1 VDFPTW
7 DDLFRIARDEAL
19 ARNAKLT
26 RAVIERAGTDTN
38 VMVATGAATGEE
50 VVGQLAEVEASLFLD
65 SAEGRKLD
73 RLVFDRY
80 SLTRKPAS
88 QALTSVQFRTTNPAP
103 GAFAIPRGTKLSTP
117 DGREF
122 LTWVAANYPMG
133 GTGPVTVEVRS
144 VLSGADQQV
153 RTGAITSLVTPLT
166 GQPTDLTVSNP
177 VASTG
182 ADDEESDE
190 ALRDRARRFFTT
202 ARRGTLGAVEAG
214 ALVVPGVRTAEAFES
229 VDTLGRPA
237 RGVELVISDAFTEAL
252 VDSNPTSYQT
262 QSQTLAQVVLA
273 ALDDVRAAGIYVQV
287 TVGIVRL
294 QGITLGLRFDAGAD
308 VDLAAL
314 NARGAVVAYVNGLP
328 PGAPLLVASIIDQ
341 LRPIPGLVVTGAE
354 VLSPAGDV
362 IASPLEV
369 IRTALA
375 LVVASS
381 LQPDR
386 ALQGS
391 TNPDAPNYP

>member
-1 VDFPTW
+1 MVAAPNPDTAVGWTGHVICDEVGRMPNFKE
-7 DDLFRIARDEAL
+7 LMEAL
-19 ARNAKLT
+19 NPIISSNPNFRFRWATTPPPDERHYSRTLLAPPASMEFEANPEGNEYTSISGIPVHRVDAWDAFAAGVPIYDFVTGEALDPIEARK
-26 RAVIERAGTDTN
+26 RALDKADFDRNFMCQFLAGGTSAIPLALAIIER
-38 VMVATGAATGEE
+38 
-50 VVGQLAEVEASLFLD
+50 
-65 SAEGRKLD
+65 EG
-73 RLVFDRY
+73 
-80 SLTRKPAS
+80 
-88 QALTSVQFRTTNPAP
+88 
-103 GAFAIPRGTKLSTP
+103 
-117 DGREF
+117 
-122 LTWVAANYPMG
+122 
-133 GTGPVTVEVRS
+133 
-144 VLSGADQQV
+144 
-153 RTGAITSLVTPLT
+153 
-166 GQPTDLTVSNP
+166 
-177 VASTG
+177 
-182 ADDEESDE
+182 
-190 ALRDRARRFFTT
+190 
-202 ARRGTLGAVEAG
+202 
-214 ALVVPGVRTAEAFES
+214 
-229 VDTLGRPA
+229 
-237 RGVELVISDAFTEAL
+237 
-252 VDSNPTSYQT
+252 
-262 QSQTLAQVVLA
+262 

-328 PGAPLLVASIIDQ
+328 PGAPLLVANIIDQ

>member
-1 VDFPTW
+1 M
-7 DDLFRIARDEAL
+7 A
-19 ARNAKLT
+19 
-26 RAVIERAGTDTN
+26 
-38 VMVATGAATGEE
+38 
-50 VVGQLAEVEASLFLD
+50 
-65 SAEGRKLD
+65 
-73 RLVFDRY
+73 
-80 SLTRKPAS
+80 
-88 QALTSVQFRTTNPAP
+88 
-103 GAFAIPRGTKLSTP
+103 
-117 DGREF
+117 
-122 LTWVAANYPMG
+122 
-133 GTGPVTVEVRS
+133 
-144 VLSGADQQV
+144 GADSKGV
-153 RTGAITSLVTPLT
+153 LA
-166 GQPTDLTVSNP
+166 
-177 VASTG
+177 
-182 ADDEESDE
+182 
-190 ALRDRARRFFTT
+190 
-202 ARRGTLGAVEAG
+202 
-214 ALVVPGVRTAEAFES
+214 VPGVRTAEAFET

-237 RGVELVISDAFTEAL
+237 RSVELVISDAFTEAL

-328 PGAPLLVASIIDQ
+328 PGAPLLVANIIDQ

>member
-1 VDFPTW
+1 
-7 DDLFRIARDEAL
+7 
-19 ARNAKLT
+19 
-26 RAVIERAGTDTN
+26 
-38 VMVATGAATGEE
+38 M
-50 VVGQLAEVEASLFLD
+50 
-65 SAEGRKLD
+65 
-73 RLVFDRY
+73 
-80 SLTRKPAS
+80 
-88 QALTSVQFRTTNPAP
+88 
-103 GAFAIPRGTKLSTP
+103 
-117 DGREF
+117 
-122 LTWVAANYPMG
+122 
-133 GTGPVTVEVRS
+133 
-144 VLSGADQQV
+144 
-153 RTGAITSLVTPLT
+153 
-166 GQPTDLTVSNP
+166 
-177 VASTG
+177 
-182 ADDEESDE
+182 
-190 ALRDRARRFFTT
+190 
-202 ARRGTLGAVEAG
+202 
-214 ALVVPGVRTAEAFES
+214 
-229 VDTLGRPA
+229 
-237 RGVELVISDAFTEAL
+237 
-252 VDSNPTSYQT
+252 
-262 QSQTLAQVVLA
+262 
-273 ALDDVRAAGIYVQV
+273 RAAGIYVQV

-328 PGAPLLVASIIDQ
+328 PGAPLLVANIIDQ